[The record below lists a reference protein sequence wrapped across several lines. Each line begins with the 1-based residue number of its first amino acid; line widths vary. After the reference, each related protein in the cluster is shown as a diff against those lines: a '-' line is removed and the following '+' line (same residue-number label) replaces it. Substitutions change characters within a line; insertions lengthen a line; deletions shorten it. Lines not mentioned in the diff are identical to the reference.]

1 MFKYAD
7 FFLGTVGFNHSLDL
21 ALPLAISFFTFQ
33 QIAYLVDLRK
43 GKVSSP
49 SFLHYGLFVSFFPQ
63 LIAGPIVR
71 CQQVIPQL
79 KEGALGKL
87 SSRAF
92 WTGLCLFSLGLF
104 KKACLADG
112 IRPLAE
118 STFGASADGTV
129 LSIAEAWAGA
139 TAFGLQIYFDFSAYS
154 EMALG
159 LGLLFGLRLPLNFNS
174 PYKAASMID
183 FWRRWHVTL
192 SEFLRDYL
200 YKPLGGNRL
209 GVSRSIV
216 NVMIVMALGGLWH
229 GAGWTFVAWGVLHGC
244 MIGANHLYRAWK
256 EQNGGGRT
264 SFMRRFSAHLATFA
278 GVTLAWVFF
287 RAEQF
292 GPALE
297 MIESMLGLNGM
308 DLPRS
313 MGFTGKGDHFRFD
326 GMLPNQVAQISL
338 LPFLVFLL
346 GLVWFAPNSLQVMKV
361 HLDESVPV
369 RLPSCKVIF
378 LCSIL
383 LFWGI
388 KVSFEQTTHEFL
400 YFRF

>member
-1 MFKYAD
+1 
-7 FFLGTVGFNHSLDL
+7 
-21 ALPLAISFFTFQ
+21 
-33 QIAYLVDLRK
+33 
-43 GKVSSP
+43 
-49 SFLHYGLFVSFFPQ
+49 
-63 LIAGPIVR
+63 
-71 CQQVIPQL
+71 
-79 KEGALGKL
+79 
-87 SSRAF
+87 
-92 WTGLCLFSLGLF
+92 
-104 KKACLADG
+104 
-112 IRPLAE
+112 
-118 STFGASADGTV
+118 
-129 LSIAEAWAGA
+129 
-139 TAFGLQIYFDFSAYS
+139 
-154 EMALG
+154 
-159 LGLLFGLRLPLNFNS
+159 
-174 PYKAASMID
+174 
-183 FWRRWHVTL
+183 
-192 SEFLRDYL
+192 
-200 YKPLGGNRL
+200 
-209 GVSRSIV
+209 
-216 NVMIVMALGGLWH
+216 
-229 GAGWTFVAWGVLHGC
+229 
-244 MIGANHLYRAWK
+244 
-256 EQNGGGRT
+256 
-264 SFMRRFSAHLATFA
+264 MRRLSAHLATFA

-287 RAEQF
+287 RAEHF